1 MIDIKKLYLPEQKE
15 KQLARKGIFSVED
28 VLDFRPRE
36 YYDFRFPVAIKDLK
50 EKEDAYVGAIGVLVS
65 INNTNPK
72 FLKATFK
79 DSTGTIDVLYFGQKF
94 MAKLLV
100 LNRRYLIAGKVSIN
114 PYSKKAQ
121 FVNPIYTTL
130 DIEKYSTFVPRYIKI
145 PGMSNEYF
153 QDIIDK
159 SLPFAPILPDYDKK
173 LLYNFKVIEKKTF
186 YKQLHRP
193 RLQIELKE
201 VSKRLVFEKI
211 FDFMWVSKQMYDGKE
226 IKTDVEIDLDN
237 LGELLK
243 KVPFDLTDD
252 QYNTIE
258 AIKNKMMNKEKVL
271 ALVQGDVGSGKTIV
285 AFLLSALV
293 SSNGYQSVICAPT
306 EVLASQHYRELTEE
320 YNSFGLRVA
329 YLSGSTK
336 KRERNKILKDL
347 KNGDIDIIIGTHAV
361 FSKDVEYKNL
371 GLKVID
377 EEHRFG
383 VKQRETLSKAYP
395 SSHSISMSATPIP
408 RSLAL
413 VSHSE
418 NLEIYS
424 ILQMP
429 KGRKPVTT
437 IVTDSTKQ
445 AFTGIVEEVKKGHQA
460 YIVCPLIEEG
470 KVQAEDVENTEKLFN
485 SFTKSQGL
493 NIKAKSINGK
503 MKKEEIEEI
512 TNEFKAGNIDVLI
525 STTIIEVGIN
535 VANTTVMVIMSS
547 ERFGLSQL
555 HQLRGR
561 VGRSSLQSYCILVS
575 KKEDTPRLKIMESST
590 NGFEIAKADLKLRGP
605 GDLIG
610 TKQSGKSE
618 EIALIISF
626 PKLVERIKVAID
638 EIYEDEERLKT
649 FNRYYEYYF
658 GDANWRKRE

>member
-1 MIDIKKLYLPEQKE
+1 
-15 KQLARKGIFSVED
+15 
-28 VLDFRPRE
+28 
-36 YYDFRFPVAIKDLK
+36 
-50 EKEDAYVGAIGVLVS
+50 
-65 INNTNPK
+65 
-72 FLKATFK
+72 
-79 DSTGTIDVLYFGQKF
+79 
-94 MAKLLV
+94 
-100 LNRRYLIAGKVSIN
+100 
-114 PYSKKAQ
+114 
-121 FVNPIYTTL
+121 
-130 DIEKYSTFVPRYIKI
+130 
-145 PGMSNEYF
+145 
-153 QDIIDK
+153 
-159 SLPFAPILPDYDKK
+159 
-173 LLYNFKVIEKKTF
+173 
-186 YKQLHRP
+186 
-193 RLQIELKE
+193 
-201 VSKRLVFEKI
+201 
-211 FDFMWVSKQMYDGKE
+211 
-226 IKTDVEIDLDN
+226 
-237 LGELLK
+237 
-243 KVPFDLTDD
+243 
-252 QYNTIE
+252 
-258 AIKNKMMNKEKVL
+258 
-271 ALVQGDVGSGKTIV
+271 
-285 AFLLSALV
+285 
-293 SSNGYQSVICAPT
+293 
-306 EVLASQHYRELTEE
+306 
-320 YNSFGLRVA
+320 
-329 YLSGSTK
+329 
-336 KRERNKILKDL
+336 
-347 KNGDIDIIIGTHAV
+347 
-361 FSKDVEYKNL
+361 
-371 GLKVID
+371 
-377 EEHRFG
+377 
-383 VKQRETLSKAYP
+383 
-395 SSHSISMSATPIP
+395 MSATPIP

-638 EIYEDEERLKT
+638 EIYKDEERLKT